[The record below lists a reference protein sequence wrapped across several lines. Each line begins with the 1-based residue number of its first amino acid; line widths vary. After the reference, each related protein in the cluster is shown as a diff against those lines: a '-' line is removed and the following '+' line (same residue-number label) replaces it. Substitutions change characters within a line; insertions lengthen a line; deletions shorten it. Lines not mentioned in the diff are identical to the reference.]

1 MRLSRR
7 SRGKTLYKPAV
18 SKQYTQPMRQ
28 SAANYSSLPGTEG
41 ALGKFQPVSFARS
54 ISIDSLAGIDVEIG
68 RLVHVEGEFHLLPR
82 LHRGFC
88 LQTRRHFFA

>member
-41 ALGKFQPVSFARS
+41 ALGKFQPVNFN
-54 ISIDSLAGIDVEIG
+54 
-68 RLVHVEGEFHLLPR
+68 
-82 LHRGFC
+82 
-88 LQTRRHFFA
+88 